1 MLLKV
6 NTKHRSRTLAL
17 ALLVAASIIPV
28 ACNSQGRV
36 LARVGDANV
45 TEEDLNRELIVQYG
59 AKMLL
64 QMIDMALIEQAA
76 AKEGVTI
83 SEGELDVKYQQAA
96 ARIGSERDLEEKLKE
111 TRRGKQ
117 EFREELRAEGL
128 LDGLAMRQSPA
139 SEADLRKYYEQ
150 RKTEFSHKEQARV
163 RLMLFRQR
171 ANAEA
176 VVEALKDPQADFAGL
191 AKAFSEDPATK
202 DEGGDTGWFER
213 DDYAKAIGDMAFK
226 LAPGQISGVFEVPDG
241 FAILR
246 VEGRRPAGAEP
257 FEKVKESVRSRVQLE
272 QLEWAR
278 RDWLQA
284 ARERA
289 QIEIGDELL
298 KARVRQLIEAKTPF
312 EPSNLT
318 PGIPMAPR

>member
-1 MLLKV
+1 MLLKA

-36 LARVGDANV
+36 LARVGDATV
-45 TEEDLNRELIVQYG
+45 TEEDLNRELIIQQG

-76 AKEGVTI
+76 AKEGVSI

-117 EFREELRAEGL
+117 EFRAELRAEGL
-128 LDGLAMRQSPA
+128 LDRLAMRQSPA
-139 SEADLRKYYEQ
+139 SDADLRKYYEQ
-150 RKTEFSHKEQARV
+150 RKVEFSHKEQARV
-163 RLMLFRQR
+163 RLMLFRER
-171 ANAEA
+171 ANADT
-176 VVEALKDPQADFAGL
+176 VVEALKDPQANFAGL

-213 DDYAKAIGDMAFK
+213 GDYAKAIGDMAFK
-226 LAPGQISGVFEVPDG
+226 LAPGQVSGVFEVPDG
-241 FAILR
+241 FAILK
-246 VEGRRPAGAEP
+246 VEGKRPGGVEP

-289 QIEIGDELL
+289 QVEIGDELL

-312 EPSNLT
+312 EPSNLA